1 MKIKLLILVLSMGA
15 FSVAQAQ
22 SEQTLVYGNTAR
34 QLFQVMA
41 DINLKRIDNI
51 MSASQVDCNAPVV
64 VGMGSL
70 RACTLQD
77 ANAGYE
83 NIKIYNALAEQ
94 LAVTLVSITG
104 DRSAASVNCGSD
116 DSSSETSYTCA
127 VITR

>member
-1 MKIKLLILVLSMGA
+1 MKVKLLVLVLSLAA
-15 FSVAQAQ
+15 FSVAQA
-22 SEQTLVYGNTAR
+22 EQTLVYGNTAR